1 MPRMDLLLSPGY
13 SLTLWSQPDT
23 GFQHVTISTP
33 MTLELPVSGYYGC
46 RGRIPFHHLP
56 QNVEPY
62 LVKCRHLVVHPW
74 VTVFVD
80 GVEGQ
85 PTQCGTDQDQPE
97 SHQVDVEGPAPTHME
112 TPCKNSISQKTLP
125 SKEAPTPAP
134 RRPPVSDCLLARESP
149 YESQHLTW
157 SEITFLKVQMILLVL
172 VSQRGHLSPDNGD
185 DGTDTAIPTF
195 HPVCELCIA
204 SSRPE
209 DALSPCHT
217 P

>member
-1 MPRMDLLLSPGY
+1 MDLLLSPGY

-23 GFQHVTISTP
+23 GFQHVIISTP
-33 MTLELPVSGYYGC
+33 VTLELPVSGYYGC

-112 TPCKNSISQKTLP
+112 TPCKNSISHKRPCQARKHPHLHQGDPQSVTACWQGSHHMSP
-125 SKEAPTPAP
+125 ST
-134 RRPPVSDCLLARESP
+134 SP
-149 YESQHLTW
+149 GVRSH
-157 SEITFLKVQMILLVL
+157 F
-172 VSQRGHLSPDNGD
+172 
-185 DGTDTAIPTF
+185 
-195 HPVCELCIA
+195 
-204 SSRPE
+204 
-209 DALSPCHT
+209 
-217 P
+217 